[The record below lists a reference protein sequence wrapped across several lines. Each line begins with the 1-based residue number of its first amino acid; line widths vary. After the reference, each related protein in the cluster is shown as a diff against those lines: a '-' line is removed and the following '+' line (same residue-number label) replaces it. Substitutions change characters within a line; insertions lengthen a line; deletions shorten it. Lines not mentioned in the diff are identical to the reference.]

1 MQRRILILLAAAI
14 LAVLSATAVMAYA
27 RGADRRAL
35 EDREGRHVLLAIDLI
50 PAGTTVA
57 HIRSKRLVRQVLMP
71 AGTVPSGAL
80 DKLDSSLDAMS
91 LNAPL
96 QPDQMLLRGQFRQGT
111 PPTPSSTP
119 TFPLPADRIAVSV
132 ELGIAPQVAGNVD
145 PGDKV
150 AVFET
155 APRVATE
162 AEKQVT
168 TLLLPNVTVIS
179 VGERSQATTPTPA
192 PPMPVG
198 GGSSA
203 SPSASASPAAVRAE
217 TLQRYVVTLAVTSA
231 EAERLILAYNAGLL
245 HLGLLGSKA
254 KTTGGVA

>member
-14 LAVLSATAVMAYA
+14 LAVLSATAVVGYA

-35 EDREGRHVLLAIDLI
+35 EDREGRQVLLAVDLV
-50 PAGTTVA
+50 PAGTSVA
-57 HIRSKRLVRQVLMP
+57 DIRSKRLIRRVLMP
-71 AGTVPSGAL
+71 AETVPPGAL
-80 DKLDSSLDAMS
+80 DQLDSSLDALV

-96 QPDQMLLRGQFRQGT
+96 QPDQMLLRGQFRQGS
-111 PPTPSSTP
+111 PPTPSATP

-155 APRVATE
+155 SPRVAT
-162 AEKQVT
+162 ADEKQVT

-179 VGERSQATTPTPA
+179 VGERSQATASPTPA

-198 GGSSA
+198 GSA
-203 SPSASASPAAVRAE
+203 SPSPSASPQPTRVEA
-217 TLQRYVVTLAVTSA
+217 LQRYVVTLAVTSA
-231 EAERLILAYNAGLL
+231 EAQQLILAYNAGLL
-245 HLGLLGSKA
+245 HLGLLGQMVKS
-254 KTTGGVA
+254 TGGVA